1 MWLGFCPAISVGRGR
16 CCRLGMASRSDDL
29 AMDVFDLATVTID
42 STVRQGTRSRVRLL
56 VCGVVQGVGFRP
68 YVYNLARRHGLAGF
82 VMNSA
87 EGAVIE
93 VEGDASTLA
102 EFLVALPAEAP
113 PLAQIVSVAQT
124 NTVVRGESEFRI
136 LHSDVSET
144 AFTLVPPDICVCEEC
159 LEEVRDPANRR
170 YEYPFT
176 NCTNCGP
183 RYSIILDIPYD
194 RDKTTMAEF
203 AMCAACRAEYQ
214 DPANRR
220 FHAQPNACAECGPRM
235 RLAGERDDSH
245 AGPREILQTVGEVLR
260 GGGIVAWKGLGGY
273 QLACDARQQDTVEK
287 LRKRKRRSEKP
298 FAIMVGELAAAESLC
313 VVSAAEREAL
323 LSRERPI
330 VLLQRRLDANLA
342 AAISPGNPMTGVMLP
357 CTPMH
362 DLLFRILR
370 ESWGADA
377 ALVMT
382 SGNLSEEPIAID
394 EADAAVRLSG
404 IADAFVHHDRP
415 IHTRVDD
422 SIVRVFE
429 EKPMML
435 RRARGYAPRPVWLGL
450 GEAEVLAC
458 GAQQKSTFCL
468 TKAGFALP
476 SQHLGDLENYETL
489 QFYEQTLE
497 RMKRLFH
504 AMPKIIV
511 HDLHPGYLS
520 TQLALKIPA
529 ERRIGVQHHHAHI
542 ASCMGEHQLQGRVLG
557 LAWDGTGF
565 GTDGTIWGG
574 EFLVADLVG
583 FERYAHLRPVLLAGG
598 DAAVRE
604 PWRVARSYLH
614 DAFGDTLGDR
624 FDGDRFDSAIR
635 ESVSCK
641 PVAEERI
648 RLIDAMLDQR
658 IQTMETSSCGRLFDA
673 VASLIGL
680 RHVVTFEGQAAM
692 ALEAIAAEGADDDK
706 RYDFTIAGQNP
717 AQVDMRPMVRQI
729 VKDIERGTPARVISV
744 RFHNTLVAV
753 AADVCRRMRND
764 CGLSRVCLSGG
775 CFQNLRLLRGCVE
788 TLRADNFEVFFQRQ
802 VPANDG
808 GISLGQAAIACELIR
823 REL

>member
-1 MWLGFCPAISVGRGR
+1 
-16 CCRLGMASRSDDL
+16 
-29 AMDVFDLATVTID
+29 
-42 STVRQGTRSRVRLL
+42 
-56 VCGVVQGVGFRP
+56 
-68 YVYNLARRHGLAGF
+68 VYNLARRHGLTGF

-87 EGAVIE
+87 DGATIEAEGEDSV
-93 VEGDASTLA
+93 LA
-102 EFLVALPAEAP
+102 EFLAALAAEAP
-113 PLAQIVSVAQT
+113 PLAQIVSVVQT
-124 NTVVRGESEFRI
+124 QTAVQGDPGFRI
-136 LHSDVSET
+136 LHSDASNT

-159 LEEVRDPANRR
+159 LAEVRDPANRR
-170 YEYPFT
+170 FEYPFT

-194 RDKTTMAEF
+194 RKMTTMAGF
-203 AMCAACRAEYQ
+203 AMCAECQAEYE

-220 FHAQPNACAECGPRM
+220 LHAQPNACAVCGPHM
-235 RLAGERDDSH
+235 RLVGENDDSP
-245 AGPREILQTVGEVLR
+245 ADARGILQAVGDVLR

-273 QLACDARQQDTVEK
+273 QLACDARQQEAVEE
-287 LRKRKRRSEKP
+287 LRKRKHRSEKP
-298 FAIMVGELAAAESLC
+298 FAIMVGELSVAESLC
-313 VVSAAEREAL
+313 VVSAAEREVL

-330 VLLQRRLDANLA
+330 VLLRRRPDAELA
-342 AAISPGNPMTGVMLP
+342 AAVAPGNPMMGIMLP

-394 EADAAVRLSG
+394 EAEAAVRLSD
-404 IADAFVHHDRP
+404 IADTFVHHDRP

-422 SIVRVFE
+422 SIVRVFDE
-429 EKPMML
+429 QPMLL
-435 RRARGYAPRPVWLGL
+435 RRTRGYAPRPVWLGL
-450 GEAEVLAC
+450 GEAEVLAT

-468 TKAGFALP
+468 TKAGFALL

-489 QFYEQTLE
+489 QFYEEALE
-497 RMKRLFH
+497 RMRKLFH
-504 AMPKIIV
+504 ANPKV
-511 HDLHPGYLS
+511 VAHDLHPGYLS

-542 ASCMGEHQLQGRVLG
+542 ASCMAEHQLQGRVLG

-574 EFLVADLVG
+574 EFLVADLAG

-604 PWRVARSYLH
+604 PWRLARGYLH

-624 FDGDRFDSAIR
+624 FDGQRFDSAIR

-641 PVAEERI
+641 PVAGERI
-648 RLIDAMLDQR
+648 RLIDAMLDKR
-658 IQTMETSSCGRLFDA
+658 IHTMETSSCGRLFDA

-680 RHVVTFEGQAAM
+680 RHFVSFEGQAAM
-692 ALEAIAAEGADDDK
+692 ALEAIAESAEDWNEA
-706 RYDFTIAGQNP
+706 RYDFEIDGFTIAGQNP

-729 VKDIERGTPARVISV
+729 VADIERARPAGVIAG
-744 RFHNTLVAV
+744 RFHNTLIAV
-753 AADVCRRMRND
+753 ASDVCRRMRND
-764 CGLSRVCLSGG
+764 FGLSRVCLSGG

-788 TLRADNFEVFFQRQ
+788 ALRAENFEVFFHRQ
-802 VPANDG
+802 IPANDG
-808 GISLGQAAIACELIR
+808 GIALGQAAIACELVR

>member
-1 MWLGFCPAISVGRGR
+1 MSLRG
-16 CCRLGMASRSDDL
+16 DDL
-29 AMDVFDLATVTID
+29 AMDVSGQAAVKID
-42 STVRQGTRSRVRLL
+42 STVRHGNRSRVHLL
-56 VCGVVQGVGFRP
+56 VRGVVQGVGFRP
-68 YVYNLARRHGLAGF
+68 YVYNLARRHGVAGF
-82 VMNSA
+82 VMNSP

-93 VEGDASTLA
+93 VEGDGSALA
-102 EFLVALPAEAP
+102 EFLAALPAEAP
-113 PLAQIVSVAQT
+113 PLARIVSVSQT
-124 NTVVRGESEFRI
+124 QMAARDDSEFRI
-136 LHSDVSET
+136 LQSEASET

-159 LEEVRDPANRR
+159 LAEVRDRANRR
-170 YEYPFT
+170 FDYPFT

-183 RYSIILDIPYD
+183 RYSIIFDIPYD

-203 AMCAACRAEYQ
+203 GMCVTCRAEYE
-214 DPANRR
+214 DPGDRR
-220 FHAQPNACAECGPRM
+220 FHAQPNACVECGPRM
-235 RLAGERDDSH
+235 RLGGENDDSH
-245 AGPREILQTVGEVLR
+245 ADARGILQAVGEVLR
-260 GGGIVAWKGLGGY
+260 RGGIVAWKGLGGY
-273 QLACDARQQDTVEK
+273 QLACDARQQHAVEE
-287 LRKRKRRSEKP
+287 LRRRKHRSEKP
-298 FAIMVGELAAAESLC
+298 FAVMVGDVAVAERLC
-313 VVSAAEREAL
+313 LISAAERDVL

-330 VLLQRRLDANLA
+330 VLLQRRPDADLA
-342 AAISPGNPMTGVMLP
+342 AAVSPGNPMTGVMLP

-377 ALVMT
+377 VLVMT

-394 EADAAVRLSG
+394 EADAEARLGG
-404 IADAFVHHDRP
+404 IGDVFVHHDRP

-422 SIVRVFE
+422 SIVRVFDE
-429 EKPMML
+429 EPMLL
-435 RRARGYAPRPVWLGL
+435 RRARGYAPRPVWFGL
-450 GEAEVLAC
+450 GDAEVLAT

-489 QFYEQTLE
+489 QFYEETLE
-497 RMKRLFH
+497 RMRKLFH
-504 AMPKIIV
+504 ATPKV
-511 HDLHPGYLS
+511 VAHDLHPGYLS
-520 TQLALKIPA
+520 TQLALTMEA

-542 ASCMGEHQLQGRVLG
+542 ASCMAEHQLRGRVLG

-574 EFLVADLVG
+574 EFLVADLAG
-583 FERYAHLRPVLLAGG
+583 FERYAHLRTVLLAGG

-614 DAFGDTLGDR
+614 DAFGETLGGR
-624 FDGDRFDSAIR
+624 FDGGRFDGGRFDSAIQ

-641 PVAEERI
+641 PVMGERI
-648 RLIDAMLDQR
+648 RLVDAMLERR

-680 RHVVTFEGQAAM
+680 RHIVSFEGQAAM
-692 ALEAIAAEGADDDK
+692 ALEAIAAEGADDEK
-706 RYDFTIAGQNP
+706 SYDFTIAGQSP

-729 VKDIERGTPARVISV
+729 VRDIDHATPAPVIAA
-744 RFHNTLVAV
+744 RFHNTLIAV

-764 CGLSRVCLSGG
+764 YGLSRVCLSGG
-775 CFQNLRLLRGCVE
+775 CFQNLRLLRGCVA
-788 TLRADNFEVFFQRQ
+788 TLRAKNFEVFFHRQ

-808 GISLGQAAIACELIR
+808 GISLGQAAIACELVQR
-823 REL
+823 DL